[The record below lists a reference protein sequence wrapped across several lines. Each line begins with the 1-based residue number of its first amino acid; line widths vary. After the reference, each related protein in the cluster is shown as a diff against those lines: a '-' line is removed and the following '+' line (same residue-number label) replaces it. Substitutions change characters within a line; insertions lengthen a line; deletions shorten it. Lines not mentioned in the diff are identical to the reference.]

1 MDLAE
6 VRKTHEL
13 LHQTKSIFCII
24 IKPFWYK
31 YQQIL
36 HATIIHHIN
45 RHLTTL
51 LNFSFYAGDSCDRI
65 CDRIPVPGSSTVCGS
80 DGITYSSTCAL
91 AVAACKQRKSIRVV
105 HQGPC
110 RSKTNTSIATYKF

>member
-24 IKPFWYK
+24 IKPFLYK

-51 LNFSFYAGDSCDRI
+51 LNFSFNAGVSCDRI
-65 CDRIPVPGSSTVCGS
+65 CEHIPVPGSSPVCGS
-80 DGITYSSTCAL
+80 DAITYSSTCAL

-105 HQGPC
+105 PC

>member
-36 HATIIHHIN
+36 HVTVIHHIN
-45 RHLTTL
+45 HHLTAL
-51 LNFSFYAGDSCDRI
+51 FNFSFHAAPPGGCPSCDTHAYDI
-65 CDRIPVPGSSTVCGS
+65 VCGS
-80 DGITYSSTCAL
+80 DDVTYQSYCFLRT
-91 AVAACKQRKSIRVV
+91 AACDLMKNIKLV
-105 HQGPC
+105 HKGPC
-110 RSKTNTSIATYKF
+110 RGKKNTSIATYKF